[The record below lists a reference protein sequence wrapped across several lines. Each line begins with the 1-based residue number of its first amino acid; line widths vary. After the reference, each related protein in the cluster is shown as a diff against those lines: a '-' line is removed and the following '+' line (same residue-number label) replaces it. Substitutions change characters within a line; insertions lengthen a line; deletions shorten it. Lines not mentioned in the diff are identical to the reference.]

1 MDIQVKDI
9 NEGQPVPE
17 HFAFGVYD
25 PDNHM
30 ALGRNLNPEVTW
42 SGVPEGTRSFV
53 VMIKDPDVPSEA
65 GDVNQ
70 EGKTVSKKIPRVDFY
85 HWLLVDVPPT
95 VARIE
100 EGKTVSKK
108 IPRVDF
114 YHWLLVDVPPTVARI
129 EEGKE
134 SNGVVPKGKSPSKDA
149 LGKRG
154 INDYTDFL
162 AGDPELAGTYAGYDG
177 PCPPWNDEIVHHY
190 IFTVFAL
197 DVEHLDLGDEFR
209 GPDVEKAMEGHI
221 LDQASVT
228 ATYTL
233 NPDLR

>member
-1 MDIQVKDI
+1 MDIKVKDI

-53 VMIKDPDVPSEA
+53 VMIKDPDVPGDAS
-65 GDVNQ
+65 DVNQ
-70 EGKTVSKKIPRVDFY
+70 EGKAVSKKTPRVDFY

-100 EGKTVSKK
+100 EGQ
-108 IPRVDF
+108 
-114 YHWLLVDVPPTVARI
+114 
-129 EEGKE
+129 E
-134 SNGVVPKGKSPSKDA
+134 SNGVVPKGKAPCKDA

-162 AGDPELAGTYAGYDG
+162 AGDPDLAGTYAGYDG
-177 PCPPWNDEIVHHY
+177 PCPPWNDEIVHRY

-197 DVEHLDLGDEFR
+197 DVEHLELGDEFR
-209 GPDVEKAMEGHI
+209 GPDVEKAMAGHI
-221 LDQASVT
+221 LDEASVM

>member
-1 MDIQVKDI
+1 MEIHVKDI
-9 NEGQPVPE
+9 SDGQPVPE

-30 ALGRNLNPEVTW
+30 ALGRNLNPEVSW
-42 SGVPEGTRSFV
+42 SGVPEGTRGFV
-53 VMIKDPDVPSEA
+53 VMIKDLDAPSEA
-65 GDVNQ
+65 DDVNQ
-70 EGKTVSKKIPRVDFY
+70 EDKTVSKKIPRVDFY

-100 EGKTVSKK
+100 EGQ
-108 IPRVDF
+108 
-114 YHWLLVDVPPTVARI
+114 
-129 EEGKE
+129 E

-177 PCPPWNDEIVHHY
+177 PCPPWNDAIVHRY
-190 IFTVFAL
+190 VFTVFAL
-197 DVEHLDLGDEFR
+197 DVDHLDLGDEFR
-209 GPDVEKAMEGHI
+209 GADVEKAMEGHI
-221 LDQASVT
+221 LDQGSVT

>member
-1 MDIQVKDI
+1 MDIKVKDI

-25 PDNHM
+25 PDTHM

-53 VMIKDPDVPSEA
+53 VMIKDPDVPGDAS
-65 GDVNQ
+65 DVNQ
-70 EGKTVSKKIPRVDFY
+70 EGKTVSKKTARVDFY

-100 EGKTVSKK
+100 EGQ
-108 IPRVDF
+108 
-114 YHWLLVDVPPTVARI
+114 
-129 EEGKE
+129 E
-134 SNGVVPKGKSPSKDA
+134 SNGVVPKGKVPCKDA

-162 AGDPELAGTYAGYDG
+162 AGDPDLAGTYGGYDG
-177 PCPPWNDEIVHHY
+177 PCPPWNDEIVHRF

-209 GPDVEKAMEGHI
+209 GPDAEKAMEGHI
-221 LDQASVT
+221 LDEASVT

>member
-30 ALGRNLNPEVTW
+30 ALGRNLNPEVSW

-70 EGKTVSKKIPRVDFY
+70 EGR
-85 HWLLVDVPPT
+85 
-95 VARIE
+95 
-100 EGKTVSKK
+100 TVSKK

-162 AGDPELAGTYAGYDG
+162 AGDPDLAGTYAGYDG
-177 PCPPWNDEIVHHY
+177 PCPPWNDEIVHRY